1 MVRRTGAACLP
12 IGGFK
17 IGAADRADHESEFV
31 AVAAPSHADRV
42 GVLKCRAWRHDV
54 TSRRERAPAVATRVA
69 PH

>member
-12 IGGFK
+12 IGGFEV
-17 IGAADRADHESEFV
+17 GTTDRADHESEFV
-31 AVAAPSHADRV
+31 AVAASGHADRV
-42 GVLKCRAWRHDV
+42 GVLKCRAWRHGA